1 MLRRLVG
8 TPDGSLEMNKTLPLS
23 FAFRGRWP
31 LGTTEAPASQ
41 PGGARGAADPARLR
55 RGPSLRP
62 GVSTVVVVAD
72 QRPLPIDQLALRLP
86 RVDADGATLVV
97 AMAAEASE
105 ANRLRQLRRDASVI
119 VAPLGTS
126 MEDLRG
132 LAMRE
137 APGDIVTMLDGAL
150 LAVAGDALPADVPV
164 ADRFA

>member
-1 MLRRLVG
+1 
-8 TPDGSLEMNKTLPLS
+8 MNKTLPLS
-23 FAFRGRWP
+23 FTFRGRSL
-31 LGTTEAPASQ
+31 LGHADAPETPS
-41 PGGARGAADPARLR
+41 GGARAAADPSRFR

-97 AMAAEASE
+97 AMAAEAAE
-105 ANRLRQLRRDASVI
+105 GNRLRQLRRDASVI

-137 APGDIVTMLDGAL
+137 APGDIVTLLDGAL
-150 LAVAGDALPADVPV
+150 LAVAGDALPVDVPV